1 MPHSW
6 IRIPNGA
13 SPAVR
18 RCMES
23 RDDTSRVGFE
33 ACVGEIAE
41 KHGGEIERF
50 DYETNGRWARIYLEW
65 PNHDSKRDIVYE
77 LQGEDVVDVLSRE
90 EVDLLGS

>member
-18 RCMES
+18 RCMEEK
-23 RDDTSRVGFE
+23 DDTSRTGFE
-33 ACVGEIAE
+33 TCVKDIAN
-41 KHGGEIERF
+41 KHGGEVERF
-50 DYETNGRWARIYLEW
+50 DYEINGRWARVYLEW
-65 PNHDSKRDIVYE
+65 PDHASKNDIVYE

-90 EVDLLGS
+90 EVDLLGR